1 MDKFAL
7 YKFKKQILKI
17 YANMIK
23 LPLSLLICMIINIT
37 SFSYLITI
45 ITLSD
50 VKIIY
55 NILISVILLFLLSF
69 INIFYQ
75 FWKNIYINK
84 EIHGRKILIQ
94 ELETGKTVALVV
106 ESLNGEIIYSNQLFK
121 QWFPYNYK
129 SVAEA
134 FDIRFSCNMPN
145 IYKNIDKLSK
155 EALAGHMPRRE
166 ISTGKNSYDNWYEVT
181 VYKVPNNN
189 NIIWQIR
196 DITMRKRQFERAG
209 DRLALLSLAL
219 DSAPFGIIITD
230 NNLIVK
236 EANSAFRNFIDG
248 QYIVDCNFLT
258 IIEESER
265 KAVKSS
271 LKNILI
277 GNISDVSI
285 DTSLKGEANYIVSIH
300 ATLANLTRDG
310 DNGLL
315 LHIEDMTERKR
326 LEMQFVQSQKMQ
338 AVGQLAGGIAHDF
351 NNMLTAII
359 GFCDL
364 LLQRNRPGN
373 PSFSDIMHIK
383 QNANRAS
390 GLVRQLLSFSR
401 QQTLRPSIFNLSD
414 VLAEL
419 SVLLRRLIGDNIELE
434 VIHHNEVGYVKVDQ
448 GQIEQAIINLAVNA
462 KDAMPDGGKLTI
474 KTKNFTI
481 TKPYISGN
489 ETMPV
494 GEYVMVSIID
504 TGIGIP
510 QENLEHLFE
519 PFYTTKE
526 VGQGTGLG
534 LSMVY
539 GTLRQ
544 AGGFIFVHSDGIDN
558 GAIFN
563 LYLNRVKGEVSNIE
577 VKNESDINQDDT
589 GGGRMLLV
597 EDEYPVRLFAAK
609 ALRSKGYIVIEAT
622 SGDSALEI
630 LSNETFDLMITDMM
644 MPKVDGATLI
654 FEARKKTPD
663 LPVICISGYTQE
675 AVAKE
680 VMMLDKV
687 YFLAKPF
694 SLKQLARKVKNAI
707 DS

>member
-1 MDKFAL
+1 
-7 YKFKKQILKI
+7 
-17 YANMIK
+17 
-23 LPLSLLICMIINIT
+23 
-37 SFSYLITI
+37 
-45 ITLSD
+45 
-50 VKIIY
+50 
-55 NILISVILLFLLSF
+55 
-69 INIFYQ
+69 
-75 FWKNIYINK
+75 
-84 EIHGRKILIQ
+84 
-94 ELETGKTVALVV
+94 
-106 ESLNGEIIYSNQLFK
+106 
-121 QWFPYNYK
+121 
-129 SVAEA
+129 
-134 FDIRFSCNMPN
+134 
-145 IYKNIDKLSK
+145 
-155 EALAGHMPRRE
+155 
-166 ISTGKNSYDNWYEVT
+166 
-181 VYKVPNNN
+181 
-189 NIIWQIR
+189 
-196 DITMRKRQFERAG
+196 
-209 DRLALLSLAL
+209 
-219 DSAPFGIIITD
+219 
-230 NNLIVK
+230 
-236 EANSAFRNFIDG
+236 
-248 QYIVDCNFLT
+248 
-258 IIEESER
+258 
-265 KAVKSS
+265 
-271 LKNILI
+271 
-277 GNISDVSI
+277 
-285 DTSLKGEANYIVSIH
+285 
-300 ATLANLTRDG
+300 
-310 DNGLL
+310 
-315 LHIEDMTERKR
+315 MTERKR